1 MVKRWITVI
10 SIVFLLGSLLPACTP
25 VGQAPV
31 EEETE
36 QHPEW
41 FDLPLTNAKSGG
53 VFTINDFRGK
63 VVLVE
68 TMAIWCPN
76 CVVQANEV
84 RKLHEE
90 LGDDADLISVSLD
103 VDVNETTEDL
113 RLYVEEFGF
122 DWYYAVAY
130 LEVARALGNLYG
142 ANYLNPPISPMVLI
156 DRDGQAHKMPH
167 GQKDVDELL
176 NFVQPFLEKGN

>member
-1 MVKRWITVI
+1 MVNRRI
-10 SIVFLLGSLLPACTP
+10 SNISLVLLLGSIISACVPT
-25 VGQAPV
+25 VSAPV
-31 EEETE
+31 EEETI
-36 QHPEW
+36 QAPEW
-41 FDLPLTNAKSGG
+41 FDLPLTDAKTGE

-76 CVVQANEV
+76 CVVQGNEV
-84 RKLHEE
+84 RKMRDLLGEE
-90 LGDDADLISVSLD
+90 ADLVSVSLD

-113 RLYVEEFGF
+113 RAYVEEFGF

-130 LEVARALGNLYG
+130 LEVARAVGNRYG

-156 DRDGQAHKMPH
+156 DRNGQAHKLPH
-167 GQKDVDELL
+167 GQKDADELL
-176 NFVQPFLEKGN
+176 NFIKPFLEE